1 MNFGNTNQVGVH
13 LSVRNSL
20 SLSHSRNFTLPFQ
33 PVVREIN
40 FRWFQ
45 TLPFPNQVWFKLAF
59 HLHPCLHLS
68 QNLFLLKSELPVSDG
83 IINSVILFTQTLR
96 DGLGSNGRERDH
108 ALVTVIQ
115 RLQEPVACG
124 CMGAW
129 KVYSPR
135 TICGDGAL
143 VCLLNYHNVLKFGFT
158 WELATKEKESQ
169 KEIQPNQV

>member
-1 MNFGNTNQVGVH
+1 MNFGNTNQVDVH
-13 LSVRNSL
+13 LGVRNSL
-20 SLSHSRNFTLPFQ
+20 PLSLSRNFTLPFQ
-33 PVVREIN
+33 AVVREIN

-96 DGLGSNGRERDH
+96 DGSGSNGRERDH

-169 KEIQPNQV
+169 KENQPNQV

>member
-13 LSVRNSL
+13 LCVRNSL
-20 SLSHSRNFTLPFQ
+20 PLSLSRNFTLPFQ

-59 HLHPCLHLS
+59 YLHPCLHLS

-83 IINSVILFTQTLR
+83 IINVILFTQTLR
-96 DGLGSNGRERDH
+96 DGSGSNGRERDH

-115 RLQEPVACG
+115 RLQELVVCG

-158 WELATKEKESQ
+158 WELATKETESQ